1 MPNIKRITDLTDYTS
16 VLPYASEIFGVY
28 QPLIGW
34 KSKRMLD
41 RVKDGVMKEKA
52 SLLSRLG
59 RNLES
64 RAAIDFNAD
73 CFASAPELRPA
84 GFAGPSLVD
93 HDSIVLQQIN
103 ALLKNGQ
110 GVPPDADRWKH
121 IVNQDVL
128 MNILKTTVMDHYN
141 SISIANCQR
150 IAQLAP
156 EHETEEEFR
165 LRVANLRAGSQRD
178 IASRIGDEAVIAGA
192 IQLLVENERVNE
204 LNSIFFTHME
214 ANSKD
219 GFFQSLEKADMD
231 FTDPYLTFDPKKDV
245 KDVSLS
251 PLGIVHLYRQYFFE
265 LDTFL
270 GTPTAHVWL
279 SPGSTVEL
287 IEVSTR
293 KTIVEKTVE
302 TSTESVV
309 KTEKSTTDQDEISEA
324 VKQDNKDDLKL
335 GVTSTVNQS
344 WGTGNA
350 SATAS
355 LNMDKTQQAAR
366 ESTHKKMRQQTEK
379 LSTEIRQNYKS
390 TFKTTTEVTDT
401 SSKRYV
407 LANNTDKLINYELR
421 RKMRQVGVQ
430 VQDIGSYL
438 SWETFVD
445 EPGSDLGLANLIHIA
460 QPADL
465 LPVPDQTETP
475 YPSDRVIAFQSNAVW
490 NFGDSRQYG
499 FVPLTSIDPPP
510 APEGFEVVKEQG
522 IISASQISGSGEDF
536 TGTWAFGAQFTPAG
550 QLSVGVITAPDGL
563 DWDNR
568 VDFVVGGALRYTAT
582 AAKKV
587 EIDAANKAKKLAG
600 EAATAE
606 NDRKT
611 KETFINAAKERIEL
625 AGSIG
630 KRKFED
636 LREEERIIVYR
647 RLIGSLMTTYQYKY
661 ADDQSRH
668 ILSELINSIFDTDKM
683 LYFVAPEWWKPR
695 EHATQYL
702 SLQDLQSKLSES
714 IVTWSDSRPRRDN
727 YLITDKSAP
736 AAMGSSLGWLLQLDG
751 DNLRNAFLN
760 APWVKAVIPIRPGK
774 EQAAINWLQ
783 NAMVEGSDGLDA
795 TYAAPLDEL
804 ELIRTGLGLA
814 PGAQVTLNDAINYL
828 CIEVA
833 EKYSESNKVKMYPD
847 TEINVDNKVASTPV
861 EKVYEHGFYPLQ
873 GGFRVNPNDPNPDPN
888 NKDRNFQIFDQWIE
902 VLPTDQ
908 VVPVEV
914 TYDPKTGRQL

>member
-1 MPNIKRITDLTDYTS
+1 MPNIKRITDLTDYKS

-34 KSKRMLD
+34 KSKRKLD
-41 RVKDGVMKEKA
+41 RVKQGVQKERD

-59 RNLES
+59 RNLENK
-64 RAAIDFNAD
+64 AAINFNED
-73 CFASAPELRPA
+73 CFATAPDLRPA
-84 GFAGPSLVD
+84 GFAGPRLVD

-103 ALLKNGQ
+103 ALLKNRQ
-110 GVPPDADRWKH
+110 GVPRNADEWKH
-121 IVNQDVL
+121 IVNQVVL
-128 MNILKTTVMDHYN
+128 TNILKTTVMEHYN
-141 SISIANCQR
+141 QISIANCQR

-156 EHETEEEFR
+156 EHETREEFQLRKTR
-165 LRVANLRAGSQRD
+165 LKEQSQQD
-178 IASRIGDEAVIAGA
+178 ITSRIGNEAVIAGA
-192 IQLLVENERVNE
+192 IQLLVENGHLSE
-204 LNSIFFTHME
+204 LNSIFYTRLD

-219 GFFQSLEKADMD
+219 AFFQALDKADMD
-231 FTDPYLTFDPKKDV
+231 FSDPYLTFDPKKDV

-270 GTPTAHVWL
+270 GTPTGHVWM

-293 KTIVEKTVE
+293 KTITEKTVE
-302 TSTESVV
+302 TSLESVV
-309 KTEKSTTDQDEISEA
+309 KSEKSTTDQDEISEA

-344 WGTGNA
+344 WGTGSA

-355 LNMDKTQQAAR
+355 LNMDKTQQVAR
-366 ESTHKKMRQQTEK
+366 ETTHKKMRQQTEK

-445 EPGSDLGLANLIHIA
+445 EPGTDLGLANLIHIA

-465 LPVPDQTETP
+465 LPVPDQTEIP
-475 YPSDRVIAFQSNAVW
+475 YPSDQVIAFRANASW
-490 NFGDSRQYG
+490 NFSDKQWV
-499 FVPLTSIDPPP
+499 FAHLTTIDPPP
-510 APEGFEVVKEQG
+510 PPEGLEVVKEQG
-522 IISASQISGSGEDF
+522 MIPLSQISASGEDF
-536 TGTWAFGAQFTPAG
+536 TGVWTFGARFTPDG
-550 QLSVGVITAPDGL
+550 RQLDVGVLMDQNGL
-563 DWDNR
+563 LWDKR

-582 AAKKV
+582 RPNV
-587 EIDAANKAKKLAG
+587 GIDAANNAKKLAG
-600 EAATAE
+600 QAATAE
-606 NDRKT
+606 NARKT

-625 AGSIG
+625 AGSIVR
-630 KRKFED
+630 RKSED

-647 RLIGSLMTTYQYKY
+647 RLIASLMTSYQYQH

-668 ILSELINSIFDTDKM
+668 VLSELINAIFDTDKM

-695 EHATQYL
+695 EHATEYL
-702 SLQDLQSKLSES
+702 SLWDLQSKLSES
-714 IVTWSDSRPRRDN
+714 IVTWSDSRPRSSDN
-727 YLITDKSAP
+727 YLITEKSAT
-736 AAMGSSLGWLLQLDG
+736 AVMGSSLGWLLQLDG
-751 DNLRNAFLN
+751 DDLRNAFLN

-783 NAMVEGSDGLDA
+783 NVMVEGSDGLDA
-795 TYAAPLDEL
+795 AYAAPDDEL
-804 ELIRTGLGLA
+804 EQIRTGLGLA
-814 PGAQVTLNDAINYL
+814 PDGPVTINDAINYL
-828 CIEVA
+828 CIVVA
-833 EKYSESNKVKMYPD
+833 EKYTESNQVKMYPD

-873 GGFRVNPNDPNPDPN
+873 GGFRVNPNDPDPDPN
-888 NKDRNFQIFDQWIE
+888 NKDKNFQIFDQWIE